1 MIDPT
6 EADKPV
12 SLLRPLLVLEDDPDV
27 GSAIRDA
34 LSQDGWRV
42 EAAETLAEGRAKF
55 AASNP
60 RIVIVDLGL
69 PDGNGICFVQ
79 EAARRPDLGII
90 VVSGRAEEMDKV
102 VGLEV
107 GADDYLTKPFSMREM
122 VARVRALG
130 RRLDSVATLAQPATV
145 PQSVPLTVPPPPGAW
160 DIVGLRLEPTRQ
172 RIVAP
177 DGREIRLTGG
187 EASLLHLLLEAPENQ
202 ADRASISERALGRRL
217 LPAQR
222 GVDQLASMLRQKL
235 QSSSAGQVTVAA
247 VRGRGYRLAW

>member
-1 MIDPT
+1 MIAI
-6 EADKPV
+6 EVEEPV
-12 SLLRPLLVLEDDPDV
+12 AQPRPLLVLEDEAAV
-27 GSAIRDA
+27 AASIADA
-34 LSQDGWRV
+34 VAQDGWLV
-42 EAAETLAEGRAKF
+42 ETAATLAEGRARL
-55 AASNP
+55 AATNP
-60 RIVIVDLGL
+60 RIAVVDLGL
-69 PDGNGICFVQ
+69 PDGNGIAFVQ

-90 VVSGRAEEMDKV
+90 VVSGRCEEVDRV

-107 GADDYLTKPFSMREM
+107 GADDYLTKPFSLREM
-122 VARVRALG
+122 VARIRALA
-130 RRLDSVATLAQPATV
+130 RRLDSVSALARPAAA
-145 PQSVPLTVPPPPGAW
+145 PPAPGAW

-187 EASLLHLLLEAPENQ
+187 EASLLHLLLEAPENV

-217 LPAQR
+217 LPEQR

-235 QSSSAGQVTVAA
+235 HASSRGQVTVAA